1 MRAPDLAAIN
11 RFYGTALRAVRLL
24 ADDGPSDPPSRS
36 FRLDPDPD
44 SIQPSNYLL
53 RIGKKI
59 ADDFDLIVSANNEA
73 DFGRPW
79 IQYVHYPYLASSY
92 ARFPH
97 SCGETIGRRVRAPAP
112 PRRSALDVHLRLS
125 RLTG

>member
-1 MRAPDLAAIN
+1 MTGPPI
-11 RFYGTALRAVRLL
+11 LRAL
-24 ADDGPSDPPSRS
+24 

-59 ADDFDLIVSANNEA
+59 ANDFDLIVSANNEA
-73 DFGRPW
+73 DFGRPS

-97 SCGETIGRRVRAPAP
+97 SCGETIGGGSATCSAA
-112 PRRSALDVHLRLS
+112 RSGPGCSSPTS
-125 RLTG
+125 RSTG